1 MTLKY
6 AIDKAGLIA
15 PRRSPLDLFRRALRR
30 DAHATPTFRALVSET
45 LHVAAAR
52 SGPLFWL
59 TIFGLG
65 GAGLI
70 GAAVNY
76 GLTIDINTR
85 TGSYFGASA
94 NNTITQLIVQAAL
107 GATLYMLARAAITWM
122 ALQPVSSHPNLRDA
136 LRAGIKAYRSH
147 LIVALVYGAVL
158 TVAAVG
164 LTLFLREVRL
174 DQSNIGRLTNDP
186 AQIARAAVSRAIGV
200 LIPDPGPPFTDL
212 HTYVRYMLRRSGGT
226 YASWSEL
233 GRNFETLDTGFWVA
247 ALGGSTLVVVLE
259 GLLRFRFIATLGGG
273 ARGALRQLREVVRWS
288 APRFWLISAR
298 VWAFRGLVLL
308 LTIIFITVPVAV
320 AQGLAV
326 PTVAGAVPG
335 TLLPFPTS
343 TFLFALG
350 AAPVGAL
357 LAAFG
362 LIYDARLWLAL
373 RAADNV
379 GNVQKV

>member
-1 MTLKY
+1 M
-6 AIDKAGLIA
+6 
-15 PRRSPLDLFRRALRR
+15 FRRATGR
-30 DAHATPTFRALVSET
+30 AGHAAPSFRALISET

-59 TIFGLG
+59 TFIGLG

-76 GLTIDINTR
+76 ALTIDINTR
-85 TGSYFGASA
+85 TGSYIGASA

-107 GATLYMLARAAITWM
+107 GATLYMFARAAIVWM
-122 ALQPVSSHPNLRDA
+122 ALQPTSSHPPLRDA
-136 LRAGIKAYRSH
+136 LRSGLKAYPSH
-147 LIVALVYGAVL
+147 LITALVYGALL
-158 TVAAVG
+158 TVAVIA
-164 LTLFLREVRL
+164 LTLFLREIRL

-186 AQIARAAVSRAIGV
+186 AQIARAAVSRAFSA

-212 HTYVRYMLRRSGGT
+212 HTYVRYMLRRAGGT
-226 YASWSEL
+226 SASWSEL
-233 GRNFETLDTGFWVA
+233 GRNFETLDVGFWLA
-247 ALGGSTLVVVLE
+247 ALGGSSLVVILE
-259 GLLRFRFIATLGGG
+259 GLLRFRYIATLEDGP
-273 ARGALRQLREVVRWS
+273 RHALRRLRDLARWS
-288 APRFWLISAR
+288 APHFWLITAR

-308 LTIIFITVPVAV
+308 LTVVFVIVPVAV

-326 PTVAGAVPG
+326 PTVAGNVPG
-335 TLLPFPTS
+335 ELLPFPTS

-362 LIYDARLWLAL
+362 LIYDARLWVAL
-373 RAADNV
+373 REPSRLDA
-379 GNVQKV
+379 